1 MTKLQ
6 VRATCVLGL
15 VCVLVAASP
24 MGAQNA
30 LPAATATGI
39 DAAVA
44 DVLKATGVPSAS
56 VAVVQGGK
64 VAYVKA
70 YGMARL
76 DPAMAAEPGMQYSGG
91 SISKHF
97 TAALVLLLAQDGKLK
112 LDDPVGK
119 YLPGLTRAN
128 EVTIRHVLSM
138 TSGYQDFWPEDY
150 VMTSMMKS
158 TNPQQIL

>member
-1 MTKLQ
+1 MTIL
-6 VRATCVLGL
+6 RIRTAGCLGL
-15 VCVLVAASP
+15 VCVLVAALP
-24 MGAQNA
+24 MVAQSA

-39 DAAVA
+39 DAAAA

-64 VAYVKA
+64 VAYLKA

-76 DPAMAAEPGMQYSGG
+76 DPARAAEPGMQYSVG
-91 SISKHF
+91 SISKQF
-97 TAALVLLLAQDGKLK
+97 TAAMVLLLMQDGKLK

-128 EVTIRHVLSM
+128 EVTIRQVLSM
-138 TSGYQDFWPEDY
+138 TSGYQ
-150 VMTSMMKS
+150 
-158 TNPQQIL
+158 